1 MPNPEVNVAS
11 SPARTA
17 AYIATGMGLA
27 HAVLFVLGFGIL
39 RHAPKPGASDAALVE
54 YYNGPGR
61 RWVLVAGIYLLPL
74 AAIAFIW
81 FSTALRMW
89 VARHGRPEHM
99 LFSNIQLIAGVVY
112 TALMLVA
119 AAAFTV
125 DSAVAE
131 LERGPI
137 DPTSARN
144 FPQFGK
150 LVVVILAMRM
160 AAMFVITTGSI
171 GKHSRL
177 LPSWFVWLSYAV
189 GLTMLVSATLD
200 PLFLIVFPVWILIL
214 TCLLMIRVRA
224 MPAGAASFE

>member
-1 MPNPEVNVAS
+1 
-11 SPARTA
+11 
-17 AYIATGMGLA
+17 
-27 HAVLFVLGFGIL
+27 
-39 RHAPKPGASDAALVE
+39 
-54 YYNGPGR
+54 
-61 RWVLVAGIYLLPL
+61 
-74 AAIAFIW
+74 
-81 FSTALRMW
+81 
-89 VARHGRPEHM
+89 
-99 LFSNIQLIAGVVY
+99 
-112 TALMLVA
+112 MLVA

-131 LERGPI
+131 LERGAI